1 MRNTRRQPGWTVKLF
16 VFSALLSVAL
26 LYTAPIVSQWV
37 MTHDAGLHSQIQA
50 QHSHM
55 HASAEQSGMPSV
67 RDDNSLLH
75 HWCGYC
81 KLLSHLSWYGLSAAS
96 LSVANAVNTI
106 HIVFPYAVNVNRW
119 VLEHLQ
125 PRAPPFFS
133 A

>member
-1 MRNTRRQPGWTVKLF
+1 MRNTRRQLGWTVKLF

-37 MTHDAGLHSQIQA
+37 MTHDAGLPSQTQA

-55 HASAEQSGMPSV
+55 QASAEQSGMQAV

-81 KLLSHLSWYGLSAAS
+81 KLLSHLSWYSQSDAS
-96 LSVANAVNTI
+96 LSVADAVNTL
-106 HIVFPYAVNVNRW
+106 HILFPYAVNVNRW
-119 VLEHLQ
+119 VLDHLQ
-125 PRAPPFFS
+125 SRAPPFFS

>member
-1 MRNTRRQPGWTVKLF
+1 MKLF

-37 MTHDAGLHSQIQA
+37 MTHDAGLPSQTQA

-55 HASAEQSGMPSV
+55 HASAEQSGMQAV

-81 KLLSHLSWYGLSAAS
+81 KLLSHLSWYSQSDAS
-96 LSVANAVNTI
+96 LSVADAVNTL
-106 HIVFPYAVNVNRW
+106 HILFPYAVNVNRW
-119 VLEHLQ
+119 VLDHLQ
-125 PRAPPFFS
+125 SRAPPFFS